1 MDMQIDFFETSNS
14 VLQELTI
21 NSFNGRGIKIFVKRD
36 DLIHEDVSGNK
47 WRKLKF
53 NIQQIIQNNHAGFF
67 TFGGA
72 FSNHLIAAASAAN
85 KLGISCIG
93 FVRGEELN
101 SKSNETLQKCS
112 ELGMRLIFL
121 SREEYGMRNDKQ
133 YIDELKTDFP
143 NYYFIPEGGAN
154 FLGMVGC
161 QEIWKELPQDL
172 DHVFVAQG
180 TTATSCG
187 LLLGTPKDCKLHV
200 IPVLKGFDAN
210 QTMLQFLNSAF
221 YNDEFPNELMEKV
234 VVHDA
239 YHFGGYGKYSKE
251 LLEFIQQIYKEYQL
265 PLDPVYTGKAFY
277 GMMRALESP
286 IFDGKK
292 ILFIHT
298 GGLQGC
304 KSIEQKEEIELHPK

>member
-1 MDMQIDFFETSNS
+1 
-14 VLQELTI
+14 
-21 NSFNGRGIKIFVKRD
+21 
-36 DLIHEDVSGNK
+36 
-47 WRKLKF
+47 
-53 NIQQIIQNNHAGFF
+53 
-67 TFGGA
+67 
-72 FSNHLIAAASAAN
+72 
-85 KLGISCIG
+85 
-93 FVRGEELN
+93 
-101 SKSNETLQKCS
+101 
-112 ELGMRLIFL
+112 
-121 SREEYGMRNDKQ
+121 
-133 YIDELKTDFP
+133 
-143 NYYFIPEGGAN
+143 
-154 FLGMVGC
+154 
-161 QEIWKELPQDL
+161 
-172 DHVFVAQG
+172 
-180 TTATSCG
+180 
-187 LLLGTPKDCKLHV
+187 V

-251 LLEFIQQIYKEYQL
+251 LLVFIQQIYKEYQL